1 MNNEL
6 NSYKQAI
13 FTSFH
18 NRYMGSNPLTIARKE
33 VLDAEFLATLRI
45 EEGRNYYKV
54 IANGGAAH
62 SFIVKND
69 GTKFKKGDILK
80 AASWSSPAKN
90 FARGNVFNTDSFKN
104 VSWAGL

>member
-13 FTSFH
+13 FTAFH
-18 NRYMGSNPLTIARKE
+18 NRYMGSNPLTLATKD
-33 VLDAEFLATLRI
+33 VLDAEFLAGFRI
-45 EEGRNYYKV
+45 DEGRNYYKIV
-54 IANGGAAH
+54 VNGGVVH
-62 SFIVKND
+62 SFIVKKD

-104 VSWAGL
+104 VSWAGV

>member
-13 FTSFH
+13 FTAFH
-18 NRYMGSNPLTIARKE
+18 NRYMGSNPLTLARKE

-54 IANGGAAH
+54 IANELDVG
-62 SFIVKND
+62 IV
-69 GTKFKKGDILK
+69 
-80 AASWSSPAKN
+80 
-90 FARGNVFNTDSFKN
+90 VV
-104 VSWAGL
+104 VSWFHCCSPSCRPC